1 MGERRSSC
9 CGTMGSAMYL
19 QHWDAG
25 SIPGLTQCIKN
36 PGLLQMCS
44 PPLQLGSHPWLGNS
58 ICCGV
63 EKKEKKKMGERR
75 QKQKYRDGCWCAVLS
90 VAPPI
95 GPGVGMIIS
104 KFLHEGTYYID
115 PLSSHVLQQK
125 CRAALQ
131 PLGCSFSIFRLK
143 LGHKVMTH
151 YNIMY

>member
-63 EKKEKKKMGERR
+63 DKKEKKKWGRGGRSRSIEMDAG
-75 QKQKYRDGCWCAVLS
+75 VLYS
-90 VAPPI
+90 
-95 GPGVGMIIS
+95 
-104 KFLHEGTYYID
+104 L
-115 PLSSHVLQQK
+115 
-125 CRAALQ
+125 
-131 PLGCSFSIFRLK
+131 
-143 LGHKVMTH
+143 
-151 YNIMY
+151 